1 MGRIHLAKYWMRFQA
16 FLAVVQVIVIIVYQ
30 DFILYTQDIIGMS
43 SDCTKLLTTFGS
55 YFIATYVSWK
65 SIDSRSIF
73 YHQKRLR
80 ILMDKLYVNTDR
92 VHERLHKDYS
102 RELMILVT
110 LQTVALIEEM
120 IFFMEEPHP
129 KRFNYAIA
137 VPTILVT

>member
-1 MGRIHLAKYWMRFQA
+1 
-16 FLAVVQVIVIIVYQ
+16 
-30 DFILYTQDIIGMS
+30 
-43 SDCTKLLTTFGS
+43 
-55 YFIATYVSWK
+55 
-65 SIDSRSIF
+65 
-73 YHQKRLR
+73 
-80 ILMDKLYVNTDR
+80 MDKLYVNTDR